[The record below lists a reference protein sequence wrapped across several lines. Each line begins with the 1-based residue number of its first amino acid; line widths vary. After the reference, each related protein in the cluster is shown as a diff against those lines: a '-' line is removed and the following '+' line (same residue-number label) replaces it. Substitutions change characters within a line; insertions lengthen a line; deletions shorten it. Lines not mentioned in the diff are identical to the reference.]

1 MKYFD
6 AASITANVTRIV
18 PKFVDNPV
26 IRAYYDFMDFY
37 PLCGM
42 YELKILQEGGYSK
55 LQAAMG
61 KQPQEV
67 WDDDDRANIRS
78 LLVRI
83 SEAMSGRGG
92 DKITTTPADVL
103 VVLLQVYDY
112 KTLLD
117 ASPAKLAEL
126 LKAAWDD
133 VLALANPDSKTVS
146 TSPATPA
153 EKPLI
158 QRILPVKRTNEP
170 DHLKVA
176 FINERTPTTSTWT
189 NSHEFGRAQIDQV
202 FADQVE
208 TKAYNGAVQG
218 QNDEELI
225 EQAIADGATLI
236 FTTTPKLASASLRAA
251 VRHPDVRILNCS
263 VDMPYASIRT
273 YYCRIYEAKFITGAI
288 AGAMASND
296 RIGFV
301 ASYPMLGMPADINAF
316 ALVPA

>member
-1 MKYFD
+1 MTRSEAAEQYSQARRRGMKEYREAALSGRYPYLPVLDDILQNANVEAQLPIGIVEVPLKLVVGTKTAGRTAAFSYNFMPLLGTRTEFSVKWITLCQAHVEEGIRDPIRCYEYLGRFYVQEGNKRVSVMKYFD

-61 KQPQEV
+61 KQPQEA

-146 TSPATPA
+146 TS
-153 EKPLI
+153 
-158 QRILPVKRTNEP
+158 R
-170 DHLKVA
+170 
-176 FINERTPTTSTWT
+176 
-189 NSHEFGRAQIDQV
+189 
-202 FADQVE
+202 
-208 TKAYNGAVQG
+208 
-218 QNDEELI
+218 
-225 EQAIADGATLI
+225 
-236 FTTTPKLASASLRAA
+236 
-251 VRHPDVRILNCS
+251 
-263 VDMPYASIRT
+263 
-273 YYCRIYEAKFITGAI
+273 
-288 AGAMASND
+288 
-296 RIGFV
+296 
-301 ASYPMLGMPADINAF
+301 
-316 ALVPA
+316 